1 MPTYE
6 FKDADGEYF
15 EAAMTIAEKKQFLDG
30 NPDIK
35 QVFTVPPGIHYRKE
49 VKADGWLKDRLDVIA
64 DAHPHSELANRRK
77 RRTGTEVKR
86 DEIAKK
92 HFG

>member
-6 FKDADGEYF
+6 FKDGNGDYF
-15 EAAMTIAEKKQFLDG
+15 EAFLTIAEKAEFLLG

-35 QVFTVPPGIHYRKE
+35 QVFTKPPGIHYRKAM
-49 VKADGWLKDRLDVIA
+49 KNDGWLKDRLDVIA
-64 DAHPHSELANRRK
+64 DAHPHSELAHGRK
-77 RRTGTEVKR
+77 RRTSTEVKR
-86 DEIAKK
+86 DEVAAK